1 LLLQDED
8 KAQRL
13 IKALKE
19 FASATMFD
27 YSEADAAAKKLL
39 TYGFEAENIL
49 YLLARLLDISAVAG
63 GDNEMLR
70 RIALAFGQIKSAGRL
85 LGQEV
90 RQLTEAGV
98 PAIDILS
105 EKLGIAR
112 EELAEIGRLQIPAD
126 LAIAALLEG
135 IEERFGGATKLMEDN
150 FKVMVSN
157 IKDDL
162 LFLASDVFQGTFNI
176 IKSNVRDIRDYVQQ
190 ALDAFSKRG
199 KAGLFEFIVPPE
211 LQQTVKILF
220 INFSMLAQAFIDLW
234 GALKPLIVA
243 IRDTLLRAL
252 SLVLPPLTMFFRFV
266 SLIARVVVQNVP
278 IIKSLAG
285 AFSLL
290 FVIGA
295 VNTLVIGF
303 VGAIRSLMIAKVV
316 ATAIGFL
323 TRAIQLLG
331 IAIIRTPLL
340 GVIATLITVL
350 LGLAA
355 SSETASRA
363 IDRL

>member
-1 LLLQDED
+1 
-8 KAQRL
+8 
-13 IKALKE
+13 
-19 FASATMFD
+19 
-27 YSEADAAAKKLL
+27 
-39 TYGFEAENIL
+39 
-49 YLLARLLDISAVAG
+49 
-63 GDNEMLR
+63 
-70 RIALAFGQIKSAGRL
+70 
-85 LGQEV
+85 
-90 RQLTEAGV
+90 
-98 PAIDILS
+98 
-105 EKLGIAR
+105 
-112 EELAEIGRLQIPAD
+112 
-126 LAIAALLEG
+126 
-135 IEERFGGATKLMEDN
+135 
-150 FKVMVSN
+150 
-157 IKDDL
+157 
-162 LFLASDVFQGTFNI
+162 
-176 IKSNVRDIRDYVQQ
+176 
-190 ALDAFSKRG
+190 RG

-252 SLVLPPLTMFFRFV
+252 SLVLTPLTMFLRFV

-295 VNTLVIGF
+295 INTLVVGF
-303 VGAIRSLMIAKVV
+303 IGAIRSLMIAKVV
-316 ATAIGFL
+316 ATTIGYL

-340 GVIATLITVL
+340 GVIAVLITVL

-363 IDRL
+363 IDRLTSKLINLFGLDTDDFLSPVLETDMDAWDEFYNSLTDNLEELKKSW